1 MAHVEFTQN
10 IQRHVACAPMQRPG
24 SSVREV
30 LDAVFAEA
38 GRLRGY
44 VLDDRG
50 EVRKHIVI
58 FVDGKPI
65 RDRVALTDPVGASS
79 RIHVMQAL
87 SGG

>member
-1 MAHVEFTQN
+1 
-10 IQRHVACAPMQRPG
+10 MQRPG

-65 RDRVALTDPVGASS
+65 RDRVALTDPVGESS

>member
-10 IQRHVACAPMQRPG
+10 IQRHIACAPMQRPG
-24 SSVREV
+24 ATVREV
-30 LDAVFAEA
+30 LEAVFREVD
-38 GRLRGY
+38 RLRGY
-44 VLDDRG
+44 VLDEHG

-65 RDRVALTDPVGASS
+65 RDRAALSDSVGDRS

>member
-1 MAHVEFTQN
+1 
-10 IQRHVACAPMQRPG
+10 MQRPG
-24 SSVREV
+24 ATVREV
-30 LDAVFAEA
+30 LEAVFREVD
-38 GRLRGY
+38 RLRGY
-44 VLDDRG
+44 VLDERG

-65 RDRVALTDPVGASS
+65 CDRVAQCDKVGENT